1 MSATTQKIEEIL
13 QVHFCDTPNTEAY
26 ESELR
31 KQSEKYSEELGLE
44 RLSEQYKA
52 LGDEKRLLIV
62 RLLGF
67 REMCVCELT
76 GALGVS
82 QPNLS
87 HHIKK
92 LEQAGL
98 VKSER
103 RGKWVYYNLVD
114 EYVLSRLFIQ

>member
-1 MSATTQKIEEIL
+1 MNATEKKIEEIL
-13 QVHFCDTPNTEAY
+13 QVHFCDTPDTETY
-26 ESELR
+26 ELELR
-31 KQSEKYSEELGLE
+31 KQSEKYAEELGLNN
-44 RLSEQYKA
+44 LSEYYKA

-87 HHIKK
+87 HHIRK

-103 RGKWVYYNLVD
+103 RGKWVYYSLVD
-114 EYVLSRLFIQ
+114 TGVLSRLFI

>member
-1 MSATTQKIEEIL
+1 MNTTETKIQEIL
-13 QVHFCDTPNTEAY
+13 QVHFCDAPNTTEY
-26 ESELR
+26 ENQLNI
-31 KQSEKYSEELGLE
+31 QAEKYAEELE
-44 RLSEQYKA
+44 IPRLAEYYKA
-52 LGDEKRLLIV
+52 LGDEKRMLIV
-62 RLLGF
+62 KLLGF

-103 RGKWVYYNLVD
+103 RGKWVYYSLVD
-114 EYVLSRLFIQ
+114 NAVLSRLFI

>member
-1 MSATTQKIEEIL
+1 MSTTEQKIEEIL
-13 QVHFCDTPNTEAY
+13 KVHFCDAPDIEVY
-26 ESELR
+26 ENQLR
-31 KQSEKYSEELGLE
+31 VQSERLAEENGIK
-44 RLSEQYKA
+44 RLSEYYKA

-76 GALGVS
+76 GALGIS

-92 LEQAGL
+92 LEQAGV

-114 EYVLSRLFIQ
+114 VDVLSRLFI

>member
-1 MSATTQKIEEIL
+1 MNTTEQKIEEIL
-13 QVHFCDTPNTEAY
+13 QVHFCDTPDTDKY
-26 ESELR
+26 ENELR
-31 KQSEKYSEELGLE
+31 KQSEKYSEELGLN
-44 RLSEQYKA
+44 RLSEYYKA
-52 LGDEKRLLIV
+52 LSDEKRLLIV

-87 HHIKK
+87 HHIRK

-103 RGKWVYYNLVD
+103 RGKWVFYSLVD
-114 EYVLSRLFIQ
+114 TGVLSRLFI

>member
-1 MSATTQKIEEIL
+1 MSATERKIDEIL
-13 QVHFCDTPNTEAY
+13 QVHFCDTPNTEEY
-26 ESELR
+26 VSELR
-31 KQSEKYSEELGLE
+31 NYSEKHSKELGLE
-44 RLSEQYKA
+44 RLSEYYKA
-52 LGDEKRLLIV
+52 LSDEKRLLIV

-98 VKSER
+98 VKSDR
-103 RGKWVYYNLVD
+103 RGKWIYYSLVD
-114 EYVLSRLFIQ
+114 TGVLDRLLI

>member
-1 MSATTQKIEEIL
+1 MSTTEDKIAEVLE
-13 QVHFCDTPNTEAY
+13 VHFCDTTDTETY
-26 ESELR
+26 ENQL
-31 KQSEKYSEELGLE
+31 KVQSEALAKELGIKHRAE
-44 RLSEQYKA
+44 YYKA

-76 GALGVS
+76 GALGIS

-92 LEQAGL
+92 LEQAGV

-103 RGKWVYYNLVD
+103 RGKWVYYSLVD
-114 EYVLSRLFIQ
+114 EGVLSRLFI